1 MAWSLLAQQSNGP
14 DWNHILSN
22 PSVMPFFVG
31 AIAVIGGFAYAI
43 TKAIIRHRE
52 RMAMLEHGIDPDDRS
67 RPS

>member
-1 MAWSLLAQQSNGP
+1 MSLSLLAQQADGP
-14 DWNHILSN
+14 DWNYVLSN
-22 PSVMPFFVG
+22 PAVMPFFVG
-31 AIAVIGGFAYAI
+31 AIAVIGAFAFAI